1 MLISLLLSNMS
12 TAIIAA
18 NSEIFE
24 VANGVY
30 SFAAK
35 TRSTNKV
42 GCDNTLVNYE
52 NKLYIHLFDG
62 YYAEAIEKEIDVEN
76 YREDISSLKLETQQT
91 FQSVLSNIDDNS
103 TITKLSVVTL
113 AEENEVHKS
122 LENMRSSNYPVTNEQ
137 VRYTRISSE
146 KVIKS
151 GNGTTPFEE
160 YATELFKNVAIAF
173 CEDVISLNPT
183 ANAIYRVASL
193 FPIEYNNI
201 KSYAD
206 YSLGLVLKEEK
217 VVQLSW
223 VNVLGDIYLGA
234 HTQFTTVSFDST
246 FRTLARSYLD
256 STGFIYYKT
265 PNYQSPQSVA
275 RANWGNTWIERIE
288 SYKFQGVSFPSLS

>member
-42 GCDNTLVNYE
+42 DCDNTLVNYE
-52 NKLYIHLFDG
+52 NKLYIHLYDG

-76 YREDISSLKLETQQT
+76 YSEDISSLKLETQQT
-91 FQSVLSNIDDNS
+91 IQSILNNNNDNS
-103 TITKLSVVTL
+103 TITKLSVITL

-137 VRYTRISSE
+137 VRYTQISSE
-146 KVIKS
+146 KTIKS
-151 GNGTTPFEE
+151 GNNPLKD
-160 YATELFKNVAIAF
+160 YANEVFQNFAIAI
-173 CEDVISLNPT
+173 CEDIISLNPVSC
-183 ANAIYRVASL
+183 AIYTIASL
-193 FPIEYNNI
+193 FPNNYSSI
-201 KSYAD
+201 KSY
-206 YSLGLVLKEEK
+206 SNFTIGLALKEEK

-223 VNVLGDIYLGA
+223 VNVAGDIYLGA
-234 HTQFTTVSFDST
+234 QTQFTTVSFDST
-246 FRTLARSYLD
+246 FRSLAKSEID
-256 STGFIYYKT
+256 STRYIYYRT
-265 PNYQSPQSVA
+265 PNYQSPQSIA
-275 RANWGNTWIERIE
+275 RLNWGNTWIERIE